1 MQVISVQHLVKHY
14 KDVKA
19 VDDISFTVNKGQ
31 CFGLLGPNGA
41 GKTTT
46 IEIMEGIIGATS
58 GKVNYITESKNDVS
72 QLIGIQFQSTA
83 LQDFLTVKETL
94 ALFAAFYENSVEI
107 ENLVKICDLTDFVD
121 RDNGLLSG
129 GQKQRLLLA
138 LALINDPEILFLDEP
153 TTGLDPQSR
162 RHFWQLIENIKAKN
176 KTIILTTHYM
186 DEAEQL
192 CDDIVIMNKGK
203 VIAQGSPKQLLN
215 RHFKQVFIYL
225 PIENIS
231 LELAKENNWHVQDT
245 HVEIKTTNVE
255 QTMKSLIEL
264 AIPLTGLHIKS
275 ANLDDL
281 FLKLTGHSLEGETVH
296 V

>member
-1 MQVISVQHLVKHY
+1 MQVISVQNLAKHY
-14 KDVKA
+14 KDLKA

-46 IEIMEGIIGATS
+46 IEIMEGIIDATS
-58 GKVNYITESKNDVS
+58 GKVAYTTESNNDVS

-94 ALFAAFYENSVEI
+94 TLFAAFYENSVDI
-107 ENLVKICDLTDFVD
+107 DTLVKTCDLTDFVD
-121 RDNGLLSG
+121 RDNSLLSG

-162 RHFWQLIENIKAKN
+162 RRFWQLIESIKAKN

-192 CDDIVIMNKGK
+192 CDDIVIMDKGK

-231 LELAKENNWHVQDT
+231 LALAKENNWQVQDT

-281 FLKLTGHSLEGETVH
+281 FLKLTGHSLEGESVH